1 MGYFMETI
9 DYKSQI
15 HQLETENKKLLIEY
29 KKVKKGGAALEKLS
43 RDQDY
48 YGGESEE
55 EDEEKDR
62 EDAIFASV
70 YRGSKGRT
78 SSRSRCASTR

>member
-29 KKVKKGGAALEKLS
+29 KKAKKGGAALERLS
-43 RDQDY
+43 KDQEY
-48 YGGESEE
+48 YEGESEE
-55 EDEEKDR
+55 EDVEKDR

-70 YRGSKGRT
+70 EGSSYIRT
-78 SSRSRCASTR
+78 